1 MWLLTALLLW
11 VPVGGQV
18 ADFTKAVIILQPP
31 YVNMFREENVALRCE
46 GPQLPGH
53 SSVQWLLNGTTIQIS
68 IARHSITAASFSDS
82 GEYTCQTGLSAPS
95 DPVQLEIHAGDW
107 LLLQPSKRVL
117 TEGKPLTSRCH
128 GWKNKLVYNVVF
140 YQKGKPV
147 KYYRDSALTILKANV
162 NHSGV
167 YHCSG
172 KGRSPAPFTLTGIPV
187 MVKALFPAPVLTSSF
202 GRGSPPRQ
210 RKLAK
215 LSCET
220 KLLPQSS
227 GVQLYFSF
235 HMGNMTLSS
244 RNTSSEY
251 HNLTART
258 NGSGSYWCEAA
269 TEDGNALKHSPVL
282 ELEVPASGPWASHT
296 FSRSWD
302 ELTTEGSWRLQASLS
317 RMSLGGPLAP
327 SCAFQCALLT
337 SDTSFSATI
346 FQKICFPGT
355 WRKENCALSGAAEG
369 TGVGGSDAAERPAS
383 NRSGVVA
390 PVLKGAPNLWA
401 SPQNAE
407 TAGVTAQRQEGSSPG
422 AEQSYLDPGG
432 GSCSALHACRLGD
445 RSLGWPWCSGFCLP
459 KARARCKPGRAA
471 PLR

>member
-1 MWLLTALLLW
+1 MWLLPALLLW
-11 VPVGGQV
+11 IPVGGQV
-18 ADFTKAVIILQPP
+18 DFTKAVIILQPP
-31 YVNMFREENVALRCE
+31 YINMFREENVALRCE
-46 GPQLPGH
+46 GPQFPGH

-68 IARHSITAASFSDS
+68 TARHNITAASFSDS

-117 TEGKPLTSRCH
+117 TEGKPLPSRCH

-147 KYYRDSALTILKANV
+147 NYYPDSALTILKANV

-172 KGRSPAPFTLTGIPV
+172 KGRSPAPFTLTGVPV
-187 MVKALFPAPVLTSSF
+187 MVKDKLFPAPVLTSSF

-210 RKLAK
+210 RKLK

-269 TEDGNALKHSPVL
+269 TEDGNVLKRSPVSEVEVPGSDLVDSTEEPARVSVKRGSEMGHGPGASPAGRPPSEVRTPDHCHRASRNQLLGLLRGTQAKAARGSGGTETKCSGDGSLLAASYSSLWTLSEQSRSAALK
-282 ELEVPASGPWASHT
+282 
-296 FSRSWD
+296 
-302 ELTTEGSWRLQASLS
+302 
-317 RMSLGGPLAP
+317 
-327 SCAFQCALLT
+327 
-337 SDTSFSATI
+337 
-346 FQKICFPGT
+346 
-355 WRKENCALSGAAEG
+355 
-369 TGVGGSDAAERPAS
+369 
-383 NRSGVVA
+383 
-390 PVLKGAPNLWA
+390 
-401 SPQNAE
+401 
-407 TAGVTAQRQEGSSPG
+407 
-422 AEQSYLDPGG
+422 
-432 GSCSALHACRLGD
+432 
-445 RSLGWPWCSGFCLP
+445 
-459 KARARCKPGRAA
+459 
-471 PLR
+471 

>member
-18 ADFTKAVIILQPP
+18 DFTKAVIILQPP

-82 GEYTCQTGLSAPS
+82 GEYTCQIGLSAPS
-95 DPVQLEIHAGDW
+95 DPVQLEIHA
-107 LLLQPSKRVL
+107 
-117 TEGKPLTSRCH
+117 
-128 GWKNKLVYNVVF
+128 
-140 YQKGKPV
+140 
-147 KYYRDSALTILKANV
+147 
-162 NHSGV
+162 
-167 YHCSG
+167 
-172 KGRSPAPFTLTGIPV
+172 
-187 MVKALFPAPVLTSSF
+187 ALFPAPVLTSSF

-282 ELEVPASGPWASHT
+282 ELEVPGLQSQISFWLHILLHMPLGIMFLADT
-296 FSRSWD
+296 ILCLRICK
-302 ELTTEGSWRLQASLS
+302 EL
-317 RMSLGGPLAP
+317 P
-327 SCAFQCALLT
+327 SE
-337 SDTSFSATI
+337 I
-346 FQKICFPGT
+346 
-355 WRKENCALSGAAEG
+355 
-369 TGVGGSDAAERPAS
+369 
-383 NRSGVVA
+383 
-390 PVLKGAPNLWA
+390 
-401 SPQNAE
+401 
-407 TAGVTAQRQEGSSPG
+407 
-422 AEQSYLDPGG
+422 
-432 GSCSALHACRLGD
+432 
-445 RSLGWPWCSGFCLP
+445 
-459 KARARCKPGRAA
+459 
-471 PLR
+471 